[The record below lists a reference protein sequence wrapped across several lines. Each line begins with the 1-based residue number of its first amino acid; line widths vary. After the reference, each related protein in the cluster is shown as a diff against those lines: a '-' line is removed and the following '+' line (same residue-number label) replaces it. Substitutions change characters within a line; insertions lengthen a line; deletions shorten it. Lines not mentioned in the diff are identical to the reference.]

1 MEKIKYLR
9 YSCKVKMDQ
18 EASQPTEEKA
28 RKKQTRTLCFFKMDF
43 QLQTAVE
50 SHYLRIL

>member
-18 EASQPTEEKA
+18 EASQPTG
-28 RKKQTRTLCFFKMDF
+28 RKKQGRSRRERFAFLKWTFNYKL
-43 QLQTAVE
+43 L
-50 SHYLRIL
+50 

>member
-1 MEKIKYLR
+1 MEKIKYLH

-18 EASQPTEEKA
+18 EASQPTG
-28 RKKQTRTLCFFKMDF
+28 RKSKQKTDENALLFKK
-43 QLQTAVE
+43 LQIAVE